1 MKEEGFAVTYHGRTA
16 GVGGRVLM
24 FLSRRIYDRGTVY
37 VGETERGFF
46 DVARKS
52 VCFCLR
58 VSGTIVYGVFL
69 RAVDFGQLHA

>member
-1 MKEEGFAVTYHGRTA
+1 MRGEGFAVTYHGRTA
-16 GVGGRVLM
+16 GVGGRVLT

-46 DVARKS
+46 GVERMS

-58 VSGTIVYGVFL
+58 VSGTIVF
-69 RAVDFGQLHA
+69 